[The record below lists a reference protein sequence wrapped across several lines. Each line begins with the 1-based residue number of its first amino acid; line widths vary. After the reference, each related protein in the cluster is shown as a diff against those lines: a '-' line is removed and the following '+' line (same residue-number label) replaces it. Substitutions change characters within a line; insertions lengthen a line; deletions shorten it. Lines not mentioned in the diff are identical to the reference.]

1 MTAGFLQAVLGRASV
16 PHTAPTRTLDLT
28 GTSHARGAEL
38 GAMEDVSTLFS
49 IIDLIA
55 TAVAERSWTL
65 YRTTDDGEREEVTS
79 HPALEVWGNPNEH
92 YTQDE
97 LTEAIIQHYELTG
110 EMWLLLESKTLG
122 RLKLPTGLWPLR
134 PDRMAPVK
142 HPQDFV
148 SGYIYSLAGEKIPL
162 GVDQVLFERRM
173 NPRDPWRGLS
183 PIASLAT
190 DIAGEKAAARFNTL
204 FFVNGAEPGGII
216 ELGEDNVMDDDEFER
231 FQKHWHSNHQGY
243 SNAHR
248 VAILEMG
255 TYHERKITHKEMEF
269 VGLRTF
275 SRESMMEAY
284 RVSKAMLGHVD
295 DVNLAN
301 NLAQDKAFDAKLV
314 TPRLNRLR
322 RMLNSKLLPRFGAMG
337 VGYEFD
343 YDPHETDDPDA
354 LRSSLDAVKALVDL
368 GFDVQAAAAAYGLPD
383 LPLAEKEPVPAALV
397 PFQSPDP
404 VEDDEDEEL
413 V

>member
-1 MTAGFLQAVLGRASV
+1 MTGFLQNVLARATV
-16 PHTAPTRTLDLT
+16 PHTTPQRTLDLT
-28 GTSHARGAEL
+28 GSSHARTSEL

-55 TAVAERSWTL
+55 TAVAERTWKL
-65 YRTTDDGEREEVTS
+65 YRTDGDGERTEVDA
-79 HPALEVWGNPNEH
+79 HPALEVWGQPNEH

-97 LTEAIIQHYELTG
+97 LIEAIIQHYELTG
-110 EMWLLLESKTLG
+110 EMWLLLESKTMG
-122 RLKLPTGLWPLR
+122 RLKMPTDLWPLR
-134 PDRMAPVK
+134 PDRMTPVK
-142 HPQDFV
+142 HPQEFV
-148 SGYIYSLAGEKIPL
+148 SGYIYSIGGDRIPL
-162 GVDQVLFERRM
+162 GTDQVLFERRM

-183 PIASLAT
+183 PISSLAT

-204 FFVNGAEPGGII
+204 FFSNGAEPGGII

-255 TYHERKITHKEMEF
+255 KYHERKITHKEMEF

-301 NLAQDKAFDAKLV
+301 NRAQADAFDAKIV
-314 TPRLNRLR
+314 TPRLNRVR
-322 RMLNSKLLPRFGAMG
+322 RMLNTKLLPRFGAMG

-343 YDPHETDDPDA
+343 YDQHETSDPED
-354 LRSSLDAVKALVDL
+354 LRAALDAVKALVDL
-368 GFDVQAAAAAYGLPD
+368 GFDVEAAAAAYGLPE
-383 LPLAEKEPVPAALV
+383 LPLAEKEPVPEALV
-397 PFQSPDP
+397 AVADHSEDD
-404 VEDDEDEEL
+404 DDEDEA
-413 V
+413 